1 MVAPRRGKRV
11 GDEAPR
17 KVVVGFPTS
26 GRDTGGD
33 VAAARC
39 TRRAQRGRRGGGRR
53 GTAAALLDRRAG
65 DAGCVAV
72 WSRRGQAHSEATRTR
87 RATRRWR
94 VRPRQRCLPG
104 GTKHPRSGTDGVLR
118 LGRGCKL
125 RGDGAQ
131 GSVGATMWRLRP
143 RREGR
148 GLLRSCSQ
156 FCCTRRPQWGGDE
169 GAFARH
175 GGGDA
180 GRSQVIGSF
189 ERSRTVAGSQL

>member
-1 MVAPRRGKRV
+1 VGGRSTEEGGSWFSYLRPGHRRRRGR
-11 GDEAPR
+11 GTMHAQ
-17 KVVVGFPTS
+17 GTTWS
-26 GRDTGGD
+26 
-33 VAAARC
+33 AR
-39 TRRAQRGRRGGGRR
+39 GGRR